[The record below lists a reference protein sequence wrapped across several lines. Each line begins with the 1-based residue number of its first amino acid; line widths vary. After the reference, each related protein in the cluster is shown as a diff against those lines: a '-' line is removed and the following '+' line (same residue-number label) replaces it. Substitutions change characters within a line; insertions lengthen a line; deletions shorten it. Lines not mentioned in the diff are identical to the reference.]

1 MSNLEEWISENAD
14 QDFSQIRRNDS
25 VEEEEKVMPNEIG
38 MYDEPKFENKISG
51 SIISE
56 VNSPDKSSEKSLFSK
71 MIGAI

>member
-1 MSNLEEWISENAD
+1 MS
-14 QDFSQIRRNDS
+14 
-25 VEEEEKVMPNEIG
+25 NEIG